1 MTRPSNN
8 PVLIACLTYVLAS
21 LFLGAGRLAFAS
33 IFGMNKNEV
42 VEKVAKLPE
51 TYSDVIVRGVDFSPD
66 GNRLAVDSD
75 GGKINIWDWRHER
88 IVRTIQKPHGAEDGL
103 TTNPLQ
109 FSLDGRLFAACVG
122 KGEGGVVVRVWNTV
136 DWTVARDI
144 IDTGPGACNAMQ
156 LTPDGKF
163 LLYVIN
169 RAVRP
174 SELVVYMVSNWERTW
189 SIDLALHP
197 VSVAANPKGDLIS
210 IGGIVSV
217 FPRDVLDPV
226 KRIQQMRSV
235 PTIDIVDLEQRKI
248 VRTMEGVAMGPIAWS
263 PDGTRIAVVG
273 RLKVEMFDTQSGRSI
288 LSEYGE
294 DTDVRFTN
302 DGRFFIESDHN
313 ETGHGSGLKI
323 WDHWRQQLLQKIA
336 GDIGSIAVCRDGK
349 YLAVGEA
356 GRTTIWQFK

>member
-51 TYSDVIVRGVDFSPD
+51 TYSDVVAGGLDFSPD
-66 GNRLAVDSD
+66 GNRVAVDSD
-75 GGKINIWDWRHER
+75 GGKINIWDWHDER
-88 IVRTIQKPHGAEDGL
+88 IEKTIEKPHGAEGGL
-103 TTNPLQ
+103 MTNPLQ
-109 FSLDGRLFAACVG
+109 FSLDGHLFVACVG
-122 KGEGGVVVRVWNTV
+122 KGVGDVVVRVWNTAN
-136 DWTVARDI
+136 WTVAKDI
-144 IDTGPGACNAMQ
+144 IDAGPGSCNAAQ

-163 LLYVIN
+163 LIYVID
-169 RAVRP
+169 RSVRP
-174 SELVVYMVSNWERTW
+174 SELIAYSVGTWERAW
-189 SIDLALHP
+189 SIELSGHP
-197 VSVAANPKGDLIS
+197 VSISASPKGELIS
-210 IGGIVSV
+210 IGKMLSV
-217 FPRDVLDPV
+217 FPKDVPDPI
-226 KRIQQMRSV
+226 KRIRQMRHV
-235 PTIDIVDLEQRKI
+235 PTIDILSLRQRKI
-248 VRTMEGVAMGPIAWS
+248 VRTMEGVAMGSMAWS

-273 RLKVEMFDTQSGRSI
+273 RLNVEIFDIRTGRSL
-288 LSEYGE
+288 LSEYAE
-294 DTDVRFTN
+294 DTDIRFTN

-323 WDHWRQQLLQKIA
+323 WDQSRQKLLQKIA
-336 GDIGSIAVCRDGK
+336 GDIGSIAVSRDGR

>member
-1 MTRPSNN
+1 MQDGITQT
-8 PVLIACLTYVLAS
+8 LLKYDATAS

-51 TYSDVIVRGVDFSPD
+51 PYHDVVVGGVSFSPD
-66 GNRLAVDSD
+66 GTQLAVDSD
-75 GGKINIWDWRHER
+75 GEKINIWDWRHER
-88 IVRTIQKPHGAEDGL
+88 IEKTIEKPHGANDGL

-109 FSLDGRLFAACVG
+109 FSLDRHLFAACVG
-122 KGEGGVVVRVWNTV
+122 KGAGDVVVRVWNTT
-136 DWTVARDI
+136 DWTVVKDI
-144 IDTGPGACNAMQ
+144 IDAGPGACNAFQ

-163 LLYVIN
+163 LLYVVN
-169 RAVRP
+169 RATRP
-174 SELVVYMVSNWERTW
+174 SELVAYTVSNWQRTW
-189 SIDLALHP
+189 SIDLPLHP

-273 RLKVEMFDTQSGRSI
+273 RLNVEMFDTQSGRSI

-336 GDIGSIAVCRDGK
+336 GDIGSIAVSRDGK